1 MGFNIEEYELGE
13 NYGYSNIS
21 GNDALRGAG
30 TICVKGNP
38 VYGIPLTYA
47 GFQMTKKGREKIS
60 ENRQICQARYFG
72 KQDASQ
78 TSSSVAI
85 DAPKTDVSTSSQ
97 SNAPTQSRDI
107 APLSATSDVAKS
119 NKGLYIGIGVGVLA
133 IGIATIIL
141 LTRKK

>member
-1 MGFNIEEYELGE
+1 MGFNIQQYEIA
-13 NYGYSNIS
+13 NAYSNAS

-60 ENRQICQARYFG
+60 ENRQICQARYSE
-72 KQDASQ
+72 KQGVTQTASP
-78 TSSSVAI
+78 VAI
-85 DAPKTDVSTSSQ
+85 DAPKTDVSTSVP
-97 SNAPTQSRDI
+97 SNVSTPSRDE
-107 APLSATSDVAKS
+107 APSSSTPDTTKS
-119 NKGLYIGIGVGVLA
+119 NIGLYIGIGVGVLA
-133 IGIATIIL
+133 IGIVTVIL